1 MFCKTMNRTA
11 SRDKTDYGKASRE
24 RLISD
29 RRRRRALDTLLPP
42 AVTEEKQR
50 FIIYQREMRE
60 RLVSDRLRRRA
71 LDILPTITEEE
82 RKCIT
87 YQEKFGITLCL
98 PSRPVD
104 FTNDE
109 DENDDAISV
118 SADII
123 IYGDEKEL
131 YLSAKTR
138 KAFNG
143 RQEKRCAGKLE
154 VTKIF
159 AQQVK
164 KTAKIIASCAGLAT
178 TCTGLSTCTGPET
191 VHKERSS
198 PKPTK
203 SDLRFTTNKLRA
215 KRAYK
220 IQQACACICDRA
232 LLKSVGCNC
241 I

>member
-1 MFCKTMNRTA
+1 MNRTAA

-50 FIIYQREMRE
+50 FIIYQRAMRE

-98 PSRPVD
+98 PSRPLD

-118 SADII
+118 SADI

-164 KTAKIIASCAGLAT
+164 KTAKIIASCAGLS
-178 TCTGLSTCTGPET
+178 TCTGLATIIEAPE
-191 VHKERSS
+191 KDLEER
-198 PKPTK
+198 KPTK
-203 SDLRFTTNKLRA
+203 SELRLKTNKLTT

-220 IQQACACICDRA
+220 IQQACPCICNKA
-232 LLKSVGCNC
+232 ILKSVGCNC

>member
-1 MFCKTMNRTA
+1 MNRTA
-11 SRDKTDYGKASRE
+11 SRDKTDYGKSSRE

-50 FIIYQREMRE
+50 FIIYQRAMRE

-109 DENDDAISV
+109 DEDDENDAISA

-123 IYGDEKEL
+123 MYFDEKEL

-154 VTKIF
+154 DTKIF

-164 KTAKIIASCAGLAT
+164 KTAKIIASCTGLAS
-178 TCTGLSTCTGPET
+178 CTRPET
-191 VHKERSS
+191 VNKERSS

-203 SDLRFTTNKLRA
+203 SDLRLKTNKLTT